1 MTPSR
6 VAITFAIALLSVTAR
21 AAVLDRVAVVVGE
34 QVFTETEVEEEVR
47 VTELL
52 NGEPLDLSAAQKRAA
67 ADRLV
72 DQALIRREME
82 VGGYDQPKP
91 EQADAMLANLR
102 RERFPTETEFKDA
115 LNRYGVTEQELKRHL
130 LWQLAAL
137 RFTDARFG
145 TTTGPVEEAANTRE
159 RSADA
164 SEPAVDQK
172 MEDWLKQARSST
184 KISFKQEAL
193 Q

>member
-6 VAITFAIALLSVTAR
+6 LAVTFALGLLSVTGR
-21 AAVLDRVAVVVGE
+21 AAVLDRVAVVVGD

-67 ADRLV
+67 ANRLV

-82 VGGYDQPKP
+82 VGGYDQPQP

-102 RERFPTETEFKDA
+102 RERFPTEAVFKDA
-115 LNRYGVTEQELKRHL
+115 LSRYGVTEQELKRHL

-145 TTTGPVEEAANTRE
+145 TATGPIEEAANTRE

-164 SEPAVDQK
+164 NEPAVDQK
-172 MEDWLKQARSST
+172 MEGWLKQARSST
-184 KISFKQEAL
+184 RIRLKQEAF